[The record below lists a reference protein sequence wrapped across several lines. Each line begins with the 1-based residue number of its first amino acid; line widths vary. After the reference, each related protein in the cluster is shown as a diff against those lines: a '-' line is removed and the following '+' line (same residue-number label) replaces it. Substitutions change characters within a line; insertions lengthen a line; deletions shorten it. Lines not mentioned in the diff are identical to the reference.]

1 MDEIRTH
8 RLLDRTLCGEP
19 IRVEEGRAE
28 VNLSASRQMAADA
41 PGLIHGGFV
50 FGAADHAAMLA
61 VNEPTVVLVRADV
74 RFVAPVAVGDRM
86 VARARVVDGSGDAR
100 RPVVEAEV
108 EVAGRTVFSGTFE
121 CALPERHVLDT
132 DGDGSE

>member
-8 RLLDRTLCGEP
+8 RLLDRILCGEP
-19 IRVEEGRAE
+19 VLVEEGRAE
-28 VNLSASRQMAADA
+28 VTLPASRQMAADA

-86 VARARVVDGSGDAR
+86 VARARVVEGAGDPS

-108 EVAGRTVFSGTFE
+108 EVGGRTVFTGTFE
-121 CALPERHVLDT
+121 CALPAHHVLERDE
-132 DGDGSE
+132 DGPE

>member
-8 RLLDRTLCGEP
+8 RLLDRILCGEP
-19 IRVEEGRAE
+19 ALVEEGRAE
-28 VNLSASRQMAADA
+28 VTLTATRQMAADA

-74 RFVAPVAVGDRM
+74 RFVAPVTVGDRM
-86 VARARVVDGSGDAR
+86 VARARVVEGSGGPH
-100 RPVVEAEV
+100 RPTVEAEV
-108 EVAGRTVFSGTFE
+108 EVVGRTVFAGTFE
-121 CALPERHVLDT
+121 CAVPERHVLDRSQ
-132 DGDGSE
+132 GGAE